1 MPELIV
7 ILVIILIIFG
17 AGKLPQ
23 IGEGLGK
30 GIRNFKKATKDK
42 EEIDVTPKKPEEISE
57 KKWTLHRS
65 LKDSSRDILAKPR
78 VNPKLRKG
86 AYEGAGWK
94 AESLL
99 SSIGM
104 GHIAYIG
111 IGSNLGDKLYYC
123 EKAISEIL
131 KIDRHKLLAKSS
143 LFKTEPIGYTSQ
155 DWFVNGVLKIET
167 DLEPSGLLRTLKT
180 IEARLGRTETFQWG
194 PRTID
199 LDILFFDDVELH
211 TRDLQIPHPLIQKRR
226 FVLIPLA
233 EIDRNLI
240 HPVLKKTVQE
250 LLNDFQE
257 DQKVEKL

>member
-1 MPELIV
+1 
-7 ILVIILIIFG
+7 
-17 AGKLPQ
+17 
-23 IGEGLGK
+23 
-30 GIRNFKKATKDK
+30 
-42 EEIDVTPKKPEEISE
+42 
-57 KKWTLHRS
+57 
-65 LKDSSRDILAKPR
+65 
-78 VNPKLRKG
+78 
-86 AYEGAGWK
+86 
-94 AESLL
+94 
-99 SSIGM
+99 M
-104 GHIAYIG
+104 GHIVYIG
-111 IGSNLGDKLYYC
+111 IGSNLGDKLYFC

-131 KIDRHKLLAKSS
+131 KTDRNKLLVKSS
-143 LFKTEPIGYTSQ
+143 LFKTQPIGYTSQ
-155 DWFVNGVLKIET
+155 DWFVNGVIKIET
-167 DLEPSGLLRTLKT
+167 DLEPSELLRTLKT